1 MQFLTNLRN
10 FLYGSQTY
18 DTLKVVSDVTLV
30 ITWYQQKCKHK
41 LEHLNLMVEMI
52 WNILKL
58 IFKKLSKW
66 NSNLEFLMEISW
78 IP

>member
-10 FLYGSQTY
+10 FLQGSQTY

-30 ITWYQQKCKHK
+30 ISWYQQKCKHK
-41 LEHLNLMVEMI
+41 LGHLNLMVEMI

-58 IFKKLSKW
+58 IF
-66 NSNLEFLMEISW
+66 
-78 IP
+78 